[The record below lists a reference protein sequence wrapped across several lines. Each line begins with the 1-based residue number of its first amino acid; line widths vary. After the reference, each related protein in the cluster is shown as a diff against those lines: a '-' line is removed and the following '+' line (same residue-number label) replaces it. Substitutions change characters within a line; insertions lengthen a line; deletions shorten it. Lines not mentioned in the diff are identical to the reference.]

1 LQKAT
6 LYLIP
11 SPLSD
16 APLHEVMPDHNLQIV
31 KRLTHFIAEDAKTAR
46 RFLKR
51 CGYEDLQKANIS
63 LLNEH
68 SKGVDMAG
76 LLAPISQGQDVG
88 LMSDAGCPGIA
99 DPGAEVIAL
108 AHSKN
113 IFVTPL
119 IGPSSI
125 VLAIMSSGFNGQNFS
140 FVGYLPIDKPM
151 RVKRIRELEQ
161 LVLRQKQ
168 AQFFIETP
176 YRNNQLLADLLSTL
190 QSTTR
195 VCITQNVT
203 NSDQKIRSLTVADW
217 KKKTVDL
224 HKIPVVFGIYGG

>member
-1 LQKAT
+1 MQKAT

-11 SPLSD
+11 APLSD
-16 APLHEVMPDHNLQIV
+16 APLHEVMPDYNLQIV

-68 SKGVDMAG
+68 SKGVDITG
-76 LLAPISQGQDVG
+76 LLAPILQGQDVG

-125 VLAIMSSGFNGQNFS
+125 VLAIMASGFNGQNFS
-140 FVGYLPIDKPM
+140 FVGYLPIDKPL

-161 LVLRQKQ
+161 IALRQKQ

-176 YRNNQLLADLLSTL
+176 YRNNQLLADLLGTL

-195 VCITQNVT
+195 VCVTQNVT
-203 NSDQKIRSLTVADW
+203 NSDQKIRSLMVTEW

-224 HKIPVVFGIYGG
+224 HKIPVVFGIYGS